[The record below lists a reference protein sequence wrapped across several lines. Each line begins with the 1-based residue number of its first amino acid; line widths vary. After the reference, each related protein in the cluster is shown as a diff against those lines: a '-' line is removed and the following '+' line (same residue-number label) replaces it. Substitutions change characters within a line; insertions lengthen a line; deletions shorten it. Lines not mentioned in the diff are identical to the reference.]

1 MPITGHH
8 DPALVVIS
16 VVIAIFAAYTALDL
30 ASRVRAGAGWP
41 AQAWLVAAAVA
52 MGGGIWS
59 MHFVAML
66 AFSLAMPMVYDVGLT
81 VLSLL
86 VAIVVTG
93 IAFLLVN
100 RLRSRLSGIIAAG
113 AFMGLGIVAM
123 HYTGMEAMR
132 MGAGIIY
139 DPLLV
144 ALSVAIAVMASTVA
158 LWLAF
163 RRLGLVERMVAA
175 AAMGVAIA
183 GMHYTGMAA
192 ASFTVLEHMAS
203 GLVLEQA
210 KLALAVTVTTFVILS
225 LALVAAM
232 LDRQATQNSL
242 HRRTTEILESISEA
256 FYAVDDGWR
265 FTYVNR
271 KSEEWWGVRRADL
284 LGKSLWEQFPQM
296 RGTPVAAALH
306 AAARDRR
313 VVQTETLSPVIG
325 RWIELQVF
333 PAETGLSIY
342 FRDIGDRK
350 RAEEELRRLNETLEK
365 RVAEEIA
372 QRQRA
377 EAALH
382 QSQKMEA
389 VGQLTGGVAHDF
401 NNILTVITGNL
412 DLIAQAAQGNARI
425 QRLVDA
431 MQNASERAARLTS
444 QLLAFSRRQTLHPQI
459 VNLNDLV
466 RDFHPLIARAA
477 GEAITLELVSD
488 LRLWSCKVDVAQFQ
502 SALLNLTLN
511 ARDAMPDGGALR
523 VALRNVIVEPDEAE
537 AAGIA
542 PGQYVGVSVADTGCG
557 MLPET
562 AARAFD
568 PFFTTKDVGKGTGL
582 GLSMVYGF
590 VKQSGGHVA
599 ITSAPGEGTTV
610 SLYLPQSEP
619 LPAGDTEQ
627 TTPVTLAACGTET
640 VLVVEDDE
648 GVLQATSET
657 LAAYGYR
664 VLSARNGIEAI
675 RVLEGG
681 NIDLLL
687 SDVVMPQGLN
697 GVELA
702 RRAKGIASDIKV
714 LLTSGY
720 AGDVLARL
728 DAENEFPILGK
739 PFRQAELVARV
750 GALLRESA

>member
-1 MPITGHH
+1 MAVSGHH

-30 ASRVRAGAGWP
+30 ASRVRLGEGWP
-41 AQAWLVAAAVA
+41 AHAWLLAAAVA

-66 AFSLAMPMVYDVGLT
+66 AFSLAMPMVYDLGLT
-81 VLSLL
+81 VLSLI
-86 VAIVVTG
+86 VAIAVTG
-93 IAFLLVN
+93 IAFLVVN
-100 RLRSRLSGIIAAG
+100 RLRSRRSGIVAAG

-132 MGAGIIY
+132 MAAGIIY

-163 RRLGLVERMVAA
+163 RRLGVAERMVAA

-192 ASFTVLEHMAS
+192 ASFTMHEHMAS

-232 LDRQATQNSL
+232 LDRQATLNNL

-256 FYAVDDGWR
+256 FYAVDDAWR

-271 KSEEWWGVRRADL
+271 KSEEWWRVRRAEL
-284 LGKSLWEQFPQM
+284 LGKNLWDQFPQM
-296 RGTPVAAALH
+296 RATPVEEALR

-313 VVQTETLSPVIG
+313 PVQTETLSPVFG
-325 RWIELQVF
+325 RWIEMQVF
-333 PAETGLSIY
+333 PAEAGLSVY
-342 FRDIGDRK
+342 FRDITDRK
-350 RAEEELRRLNETLEK
+350 RAEEELWRLNETLEN

-372 QRQRA
+372 ERQRA

-412 DLIAQAAQGNARI
+412 ELIAQAAQGNARI
-425 QRLVDA
+425 QRLVDT
-431 MQNASERAARLTS
+431 MQHASERAARLTA

-459 VNLNDLV
+459 VNLNELV
-466 RDFHPLIARAA
+466 REFQPLIARAA

-523 VALRNVIVEPDEAE
+523 IALRNVLLGPAEAE

-542 PGQYVGVSVADTGCG
+542 SGRYVGIFVADTGCG
-557 MLPET
+557 MAPET

-590 VKQSGGHVA
+590 VRQSGGYVA
-599 ITSAPGEGTTV
+599 IMSTPGEGTTV

-619 LPAGDTEQ
+619 LPAVDAE
-627 TTPVTLAACGTET
+627 PAAPPLLAARGAET

-648 GVLQATSET
+648 GVLQATSEA

-664 VLSARNGIEAI
+664 VLSARNGIEAM
-675 RVLEGG
+675 RVLEAG

-702 RRAKGIASDIKV
+702 RRARGIAGDIKV

-739 PFRQAELVARV
+739 PFRQAELVARI
-750 GALLRESA
+750 GAILRESA